1 MIRLP
6 LLILALT
13 FFQDDVAD
21 VSSEELQAGKDPDK
35 KYFLIG
41 AKPDA
46 KLPEKGSGLV
56 VVLPGNDGR
65 AGFNPFVRRIFKNSI
80 PDGFLMAQMV
90 AVEWTPGQAK
100 TLTWPTQKSPAKG
113 MKFTT
118 EEFFDAVVQDSAQ
131 RQKIDLSRVY
141 TLSWSS
147 GGPPSYAIALRPKK
161 PVAGSLIAMSV
172 FHPKEL
178 DLSQAKGQSFYL
190 YQSKEDVVTTFE
202 HAEKSKA
209 ALLEAGGDVELKTY
223 GGGHGWRAPFYTDLR
238 AGLEWLDKKREAG
251 NK

>member
-1 MIRLP
+1 MTALP
-6 LLILALT
+6 LLLLIFGCL
-13 FFQDDVAD
+13 QDDVAE
-21 VSSEELQAGKDPDK
+21 VPSEELQAGKNADK
-35 KYFLIG
+35 KYYLIG

-46 KLPEKGSGLV
+46 KPREKGYGLV

-65 AGFNPFVRRIFKNSI
+65 AAFNPFVRRIFKNSI
-80 PDGFLMAQMV
+80 PDGYLMAQMV

-100 TLTWPTQKSPAKG
+100 TLTWPTAKSPAKG

-118 EEFFDAVVQDSAQ
+118 EEFFDAVVQDAAQ
-131 RQKIDLSRVY
+131 RQKIDASRVY

-147 GGPPSYAIALRPKK
+147 GGPPSYAIALRKNK

-172 FHPKEL
+172 FHSKEL
-178 DLSQAKGQSFYL
+178 DLTHAKGQAFYL
-190 YQSKEDVVTTFE
+190 YQSKEDVVTTFD
-202 HAEKSKA
+202 HAEKA
-209 ALLEAGGDVELKTY
+209 QTALLGAGADVELKTY